1 MFDPFTL
8 ALIGGAVGGLTSK
21 KDPLK
26 GALLGAGLGAS
37 GGAFAKGMMGAGGSA
52 ATQTAG
58 LLGQGASSGAGSQAA
73 MLAAQNEG
81 FGSIG
86 QEMLAQAAGTKVPLS
101 TGLLAGAERLSEG
114 MTQVKPVMDAVG
126 TAMQVQS
133 MFQDNT
139 PMPVAQS
146 SLPPRSQMDVS
157 GLIGNG
163 QVAQLQQKRMARRGL
178 V

>member
-1 MFDPFTL
+1 MIPF
-8 ALIGGAVGGLTSK
+8 ALPMLLGAGLGAVTSK
-21 KDPLK
+21 KPLQ
-26 GALLGAGLGAS
+26 GALLGAGLGAA
-37 GGAFAKGMMGAGGSA
+37 GGAIAPGLLGAGGSA

-58 LLGQGASSGAGSQAA
+58 LLAPGAASGAGSQAA

-81 FGSIG
+81 FGAIG
-86 QEMLAQAAGTKVPLS
+86 QEMLAQAAGTKAPLS
-101 TGLLAGAERLSEG
+101 ISLMANAERVGDVLK
-114 MTQVKPVMDAVG
+114 QAKPVMDAAG
-126 TAMQVQS
+126 TASQVQS

-157 GLIGNG
+157 GLLGNG

-178 V
+178 MG